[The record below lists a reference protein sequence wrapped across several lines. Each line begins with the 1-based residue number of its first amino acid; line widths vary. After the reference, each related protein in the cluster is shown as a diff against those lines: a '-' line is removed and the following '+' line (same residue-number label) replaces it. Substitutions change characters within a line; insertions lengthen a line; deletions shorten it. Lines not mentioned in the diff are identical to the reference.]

1 MHENI
6 ISILINLFC
15 KGLLSILTNV
25 HRQVKS
31 YYTFCLSLTTQ
42 WIQKRANIG
51 QTEVKRKIA
60 KNIQSKNNKGSYL
73 TKGGKTKLKL
83 STRQNKMLNLIR
95 HKIIFQELSYLD
107 SGLIMIFI
115 GFSNTQTSINYI
127 FMKFFCSPVFLLY
140 CISVHLVKKSTSY
153 SIFF

>member
-60 KNIQSKNNKGSYL
+60 KNVQSKNNKGSYL
-73 TKGGKTKLKL
+73 TKGGKTNVKL
-83 STRQNKMLNLIR
+83 STRQNIILNLIR
-95 HKIIFQELSYLD
+95 HKIIFQDLSYLD
-107 SGLIMIFI
+107 RCFIMIYI
-115 GFSNTQTSINYI
+115 GFSNTQTSITKNNDR
-127 FMKFFCSPVFLLY
+127 VA
-140 CISVHLVKKSTSY
+140 SY
-153 SIFF
+153 HIHF

>member
-60 KNIQSKNNKGSYL
+60 KNVQSKNNKGSYL

-83 STRQNKMLNLIR
+83 STRQNIIWNLIR
-95 HKIIFQELSYLD
+95 SKLILQDFSYLD
-107 SGLIMIFI
+107 IIFIMIQI
-115 GFSNTQTSINYI
+115 VFSNT
-127 FMKFFCSPVFLLY
+127 
-140 CISVHLVKKSTSY
+140 
-153 SIFF
+153 

>member
-60 KNIQSKNNKGSYL
+60 KNVQCKNNKGSYL

-83 STRQNKMLNLIR
+83 STRQNIILDLIKL
-95 HKIIFQELSYLD
+95 KIIYKTL
-107 SGLIMIFI
+107 
-115 GFSNTQTSINYI
+115 FS
-127 FMKFFCSPVFLLY
+127 
-140 CISVHLVKKSTSY
+140 
-153 SIFF
+153 

>member
-60 KNIQSKNNKGSYL
+60 KNVQSKNNKGSYL

-83 STRQNKMLNLIR
+83 STRQNITLNLIR
-95 HKIIFQELSYLD
+95 LKIIYKTLV
-107 SGLIMIFI
+107 
-115 GFSNTQTSINYI
+115 NY
-127 FMKFFCSPVFLLY
+127 KAVSQ
-140 CISVHLVKKSTSY
+140 
-153 SIFF
+153 

>member
-60 KNIQSKNNKGSYL
+60 KNIQTKNNKGSYL
-73 TKGGKTKLKL
+73 TKGGKTRLKL
-83 STRQNKMLNLIR
+83 STRQNIRLNLIR
-95 HKIIFQELSYLD
+95 LKNHLQDFS
-107 SGLIMIFI
+107 SFIMIQI
-115 GFSNTQTSINYI
+115 VFSNAQASIRSITRIISSSFQKLSIYEI
-127 FMKFFCSPVFLLY
+127 FL
-140 CISVHLVKKSTSY
+140 
-153 SIFF
+153 

>member
-60 KNIQSKNNKGSYL
+60 KNVQSKNNKGSYL

-83 STRQNKMLNLIR
+83 STRQNIILNSIRIELILQD
-95 HKIIFQELSYLD
+95 FSCLD
-107 SGLIMIFI
+107 I
-115 GFSNTQTSINYI
+115 GFTMNPIHFKNYI
-127 FMKFFCSPVFLLY
+127 SMKFSCIPASLY
-140 CISVHLVKKSTSY
+140 SIFVHLVKNRLVTAYFSNSANE
-153 SIFF
+153 